1 MKKRFF
7 IGVFL
12 IIGIIVLYN
21 YIYKSHRNVELEKP
35 SFIVTSAEILD
46 EFSMNN
52 IKSSK
57 KYLDKVLEISG
68 VVTSVDNSM
77 LQLDSFINLYFND
90 TINRLNMLKKNVI
103 VKGRFIGYDELLSEI
118 KIDQCVVLT
127 N

>member
-21 YIYKSHRNVELEKP
+21 YVYKSHRNIEVEKA
-35 SFIVTSAEILD
+35 SFIVTSEIILN
-46 EFSMNN
+46 EFSVNEEE
-52 IKSSK
+52 SSK
-57 KYLDKVLEISG
+57 KYLDKILEISG
-68 VVTSVDNSM
+68 VVTSVSNSF

-90 TINRLNMLKKNVI
+90 TVNRNEMLKKELR
-103 VKGRFIGYDELLSEI
+103 VKGRFIGFDELLKEI
-118 KIDQCVVLT
+118 KLDQCIVLT

>member
-21 YIYKSHRNVELEKP
+21 YVYKSHRNIEVEKA
-35 SFIVTSAEILD
+35 SFIVTSEIILN
-46 EFSMNN
+46 EFSVNEEEA
-52 IKSSK
+52 SK
-57 KYLDKVLEISG
+57 KYLDEILEISG
-68 VVTSVDNSM
+68 VVTSVSNSF

-90 TINRLNMLKKNVI
+90 TVNRNEMLKKELR
-103 VKGRFIGYDELLSEI
+103 VKGRFIGFDELLKEI
-118 KIDQCVVLT
+118 KLDQCIVLT